1 MSAPPLPD
9 FEHTLQLSQG
19 NLDAADLA
27 ECHGLLCGLL
37 CRSKVETAGDFLDHL
52 QAMQLLVN
60 PGAAMSDVMVDAWGS
75 TSQQL
80 GDEEM
85 GFELWLPDDDES
97 LEVRTI
103 ALAQWCAGFLAGLG
117 SGGQLEALSDEAR
130 EAIDD
135 LQQIARAELSA
146 PGDGD
151 GEPESEEDE
160 SAYAEIVEY
169 VRIVALTM
177 REEFRGPDQDEAIH

>member
-9 FEHTLQLSQG
+9 FEHTLQLGQG

-37 CRSKVETAGDFLDHL
+37 CRSCGETAGDFLDQL
-52 QAMQLLVN
+52 QAMQLLVD
-60 PGAAMSDVMVDAWGS
+60 PGAALSDAMVEAWGS

-80 GDEEM
+80 HDEEM
-85 GFELWLPDDDES
+85 GFELWLPSDDDS

-103 ALAQWCAGFLAGLG
+103 ALAQWCSGFLAGLG
-117 SGGQLEALSDEAR
+117 SGGQLDALSDEAR

-146 PGDGD
+146 PQDGVA
-151 GEPESEEDE
+151 ESEEDE

-177 REEFRGPDQDEAIH
+177 REEFRGPDLGEAIH